1 QLLNDEREA
10 AASYMKQLNEANVH
24 ATTLEQELLQARNSA
39 NNDSAELSK
48 KLDISMAQ
56 HAKSRAQLSEFERR
70 AAQRSEEASRQLK
83 AATGVI
89 EDLKAEV
96 ARLER
101 EREEVQH
108 EMKAKMRALNSEYK
122 LAKHNFAS
130 SVKDADNERKR
141 RLQDTQSQLELVTKE
156 AVDLRTQ
163 LSELRSGLVKK
174 EMAWK
179 DERLEFEND
188 LKAAAADFETMQERM
203 DEKERVFQ
211 DRIKKLED
219 KTRKSEATWN
229 AERNN
234 LLGKLDA
241 ANKDGFKLREEL
253 ASMRKDASKAKST
266 SQADVLRITREM
278 AQLRASMDE
287 REQRWEEERK
297 QVAQEHDEIVAGMK
311 EDYAALEQQLQDDKF
326 TLESQLQEAQDELA
340 QWRDSHD
347 DDFASLEEQLRKAEE
362 ALNKER
368 DHVGDL
374 EDEMA
379 ARQEKH
385 VQEIQELEGQMQTY
399 RQGREAADAELQAQ
413 IKTAKERDTAENGL
427 RAQLREATERADEFE
442 SENDRLVARLEL
454 MEQDNEALVIAY
466 EQLEDQVADL
476 TETANSGNEEA
487 LDYYVRMMQA
497 MHENHAREKEQWRE
511 ERAKLHSVIDRHRYR
526 ERMHVIREDY
536 LTDMLA
542 IKEDARAQMVHEA
555 RQMYVEMQEQAG
567 IIYEQMDAGA
577 ELADDLQRVLTLSG
591 EAPVGDLLAEVQQS
605 VRNTFIGSMERLQDA
620 RVRRS
625 CLDCD
630 LMELKYMAVQGK
642 IVETAGDMSLQSK
655 EEQAQLEKDLEAAR
669 AELQDLQQS
678 ANSDRESFEAHIADL
693 EAEVAELRRQSDKA
707 ASPAAKAGSP
717 PGNGDAL
724 RQEILQQ
731 VEEKAEL
738 EARLESIDY
747 EMDDMRAKYELQR
760 ASYESQIEHMH
771 QMLEKCEVDMETHA
785 DEVEVMRRYLAEVEG
800 ERAIIAEQSQFQIN
814 WLKDNYAAAYHDLD
828 AILSSNG
835 GHTNLR
841 QRIKY
846 VDSLKNQILDLKKES
861 FERGRERD
869 KLQLQVESLRSELEA
884 YREVV
889 DVDAVQPKSRLYP
902 RTPGRHLANGD
913 VQKH

>member
-1 QLLNDEREA
+1 MMERRDLVQTITKREGTLRSKEREREALVEQLEKQQQLAQQAIGQQNALRDRSEAAGVISSNVKKAMDQMAQRIEEHKRHLRHTEAKLRKAELARHAAEEQLNKLSADDYPAQLRKARDELRAREERHGDDVERIKQLLSDEREA
-10 AASYMKQLNEANVH
+10 AAGYMKQLNEANVH

-39 NNDSAELSK
+39 SNDSAELSK

-156 AVDLRTQ
+156 AVDLRAQ

-266 SQADVLRITREM
+266 SQADVLRTTREM
-278 AQLRASMDE
+278 AQLRAGMDE

-340 QWRDSHD
+340 QWRDS
-347 DDFASLEEQLRKAEE
+347 
-362 ALNKER
+362 
-368 DHVGDL
+368 
-374 EDEMA
+374 
-379 ARQEKH
+379 
-385 VQEIQELEGQMQTY
+385 T
-399 RQGREAADAELQAQ
+399 
-413 IKTAKERDTAENGL
+413 
-427 RAQLREATERADEFE
+427 
-442 SENDRLVARLEL
+442 
-454 MEQDNEALVIAY
+454 
-466 EQLEDQVADL
+466 
-476 TETANSGNEEA
+476 
-487 LDYYVRMMQA
+487 
-497 MHENHAREKEQWRE
+497 
-511 ERAKLHSVIDRHRYR
+511 
-526 ERMHVIREDY
+526 
-536 LTDMLA
+536 
-542 IKEDARAQMVHEA
+542 
-555 RQMYVEMQEQAG
+555 
-567 IIYEQMDAGA
+567 
-577 ELADDLQRVLTLSG
+577 
-591 EAPVGDLLAEVQQS
+591 
-605 VRNTFIGSMERLQDA
+605 
-620 RVRRS
+620 
-625 CLDCD
+625 
-630 LMELKYMAVQGK
+630 
-642 IVETAGDMSLQSK
+642 
-655 EEQAQLEKDLEAAR
+655 
-669 AELQDLQQS
+669 
-678 ANSDRESFEAHIADL
+678 
-693 EAEVAELRRQSDKA
+693 
-707 ASPAAKAGSP
+707 
-717 PGNGDAL
+717 
-724 RQEILQQ
+724 
-731 VEEKAEL
+731 
-738 EARLESIDY
+738 
-747 EMDDMRAKYELQR
+747 
-760 ASYESQIEHMH
+760 
-771 QMLEKCEVDMETHA
+771 
-785 DEVEVMRRYLAEVEG
+785 
-800 ERAIIAEQSQFQIN
+800 
-814 WLKDNYAAAYHDLD
+814 
-828 AILSSNG
+828 
-835 GHTNLR
+835 
-841 QRIKY
+841 
-846 VDSLKNQILDLKKES
+846 
-861 FERGRERD
+861 
-869 KLQLQVESLRSELEA
+869 
-884 YREVV
+884 
-889 DVDAVQPKSRLYP
+889 
-902 RTPGRHLANGD
+902 
-913 VQKH
+913 